1 MTRPVT
7 TVTRDGAVAIEA
19 EADIRRSAEEVF
31 DYASDPA
38 NEPEWNIRVKR
49 VQKLTSGPAD
59 VGARYRIAFTQGPP
73 AISECVRLDRPG
85 YWEHVGESKIISSGF
100 SGQVM
105 PKDDSSHLL
114 LRMQLRPRG
123 PLRLA
128 LPLVRRRMQRELA
141 RDVATIK
148 ARLERAAQPSTS
160 SHRPAKQ
167 PKR

>member
-7 TVTRDGAVAIEA
+7 TVRRDGAVVIEA

-49 VQKLTSGPAD
+49 AQKLTGGPIG

-85 YWEHVGESKIISSGF
+85 DWEHGGGAQILSSGF
-100 SGQVM
+100 NGQVIT
-105 PKDDSSHLL
+105 KN
-114 LRMQLRPRG
+114 G
-123 PLRLA
+123 
-128 LPLVRRRMQRELA
+128 
-141 RDVATIK
+141 
-148 ARLERAAQPSTS
+148 
-160 SHRPAKQ
+160 
-167 PKR
+167 